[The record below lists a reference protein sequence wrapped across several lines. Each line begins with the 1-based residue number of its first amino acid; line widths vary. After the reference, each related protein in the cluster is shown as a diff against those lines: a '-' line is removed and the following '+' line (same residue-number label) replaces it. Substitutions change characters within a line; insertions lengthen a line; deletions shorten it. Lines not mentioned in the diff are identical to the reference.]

1 MPEDALR
8 ERQAKDKVPYQ
19 LWIDKGWLSTTP
31 GAVVDY
37 SFIENWIIKTV
48 EDNGWN
54 PIVFCYDPY
63 GATQFAQNMAASG
76 FVVVEVRQGYPTL
89 SEPTKD
95 FREQVY
101 QQNITHDGDELLTWA
116 IGNAVTEV
124 DVNENIRLSKRKSR
138 ERIDPIAAVITGYVQ
153 AMYNKVES
161 GDGNIS
167 FISIHDL

>member
-1 MPEDALR
+1 M
-8 ERQAKDKVPYQ
+8 VV
-19 LWIDKGWLSTTP
+19 TP

-37 SFIENWIIKTV
+37 SFIENWIITTV
-48 EDNGWN
+48 EENGWN

-63 GATQFAQNMAASG
+63 GATQFAQNMSAHG

-101 QQNITHDGDELLTWA
+101 QQKITPDGDELLTWS

-138 ERIDPIAAVITGYVQ
+138 ERIDPIAAVI
-153 AMYNKVES
+153 K
-161 GDGNIS
+161 
-167 FISIHDL
+167 DLYKLDLQK